1 MTSLSPY
8 ARPLAWACCL
18 ISSLLVS
25 MINTMVWRGTGL
37 NLFSFSYLV
46 FLPIGAILMG
56 FCALSGFYLVANH
69 FKFPARRIDFAFLLL
84 AAVAFVLQIFLGIY
98 LSFYFMGKVAHP
110 SPASFM
116 EFISLY
122 VTRVK
127 HAMRLNSHTQDA
139 VAAGEAGWYLLMV
152 QVMAL
157 CAVARTIYG
166 ATDRSGNAQ
175 WESKF

>member
-1 MTSLSPY
+1 ML
-8 ARPLAWACCL
+8 
-18 ISSLLVS
+18 
-25 MINTMVWRGTGL
+25 WRGTGL

-46 FLPIGAILMG
+46 FLPIGAVGMG
-56 FCALSGFYLVANH
+56 FIALSGFYFAANF
-69 FKFPARRIDFAFLLL
+69 FKFHPGRIDFAFLLIV
-84 AAVAFVLQIFLGIY
+84 AIAFAVQIFLGFY
-98 LSFYFMGKVAHP
+98 LCFYFMGRVPHP
-110 SPASFM
+110 SLASFM

-127 HAMRLNSHTQDA
+127 HSMRLSDHTSDA

-152 QVMAL
+152 QVMGL

-175 WESKF
+175 WETKF

>member
-1 MTSLSPY
+1 MS
-8 ARPLAWACCL
+8 
-18 ISSLLVS
+18 I
-25 MINTMVWRGTGL
+25 INALVWRGTGL

-46 FLPIGAILMG
+46 FLPVGAVLMG
-56 FCALSGFYLVANH
+56 FCAMSGFYLAANY

-84 AAVAFVLQIFLGIY
+84 VAVAFVLQIFLGIY

-110 SPASFM
+110 SPDSFM

-127 HAMRLNSHTQDA
+127 HTMRFNGHTEDA

-152 QVMAL
+152 QLMAL

-166 ATDRSGNAQ
+166 ATDRRGNAQ